1 MNNGF
6 CLEVVMVLNI
16 VCLLRVLWIT
26 KRIMGNIV
34 VESLGRM
41 NKFWFTSW
49 KFLRSLFGLWLKV
62 CLREGMGWILYG
74 DYDISSMVLYV

>member
-1 MNNGF
+1 MDYQKNNGQHSS
-6 CLEVVMVLNI
+6 
-16 VCLLRVLWIT
+16 R
-26 KRIMGNIV
+26 K
-34 VESLGRM
+34 LGRM